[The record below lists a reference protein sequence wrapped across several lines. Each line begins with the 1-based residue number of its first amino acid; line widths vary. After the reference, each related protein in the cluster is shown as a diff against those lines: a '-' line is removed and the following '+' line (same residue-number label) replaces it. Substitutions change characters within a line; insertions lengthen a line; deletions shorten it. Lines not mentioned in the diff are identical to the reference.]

1 MHANL
6 NHIYSYLK
14 ILHRKIKN
22 NIYSFLFFPTL
33 RWWQVFPMRMA
44 KMTFKTQ
51 MAKHQKSK
59 IISIHC
65 TLLGK
70 GQRRDIWKLR
80 YSHIQLTRENT
91 AETLYG
97 LSVFLFCCCFFGVV
111 GFFCLGGW
119 LDLFGLKKINHNLLA
134 SRWPNHFRFFLIEFF
149 FFLLI

>member
-97 LSVFLFCCCFFGVV
+97 LSVFFILLLFFWSGGVFLFGGLV
-111 GFFCLGGW
+111 GFVWFKKNKSQFTCQQMAKSFQI
-119 LDLFGLKKINHNLLA
+119 LFN
-134 SRWPNHFRFFLIEFF
+134 
-149 FFLLI
+149 